1 MSKHHPDNERIKRK
15 YLTYLEEANRMAS
28 SSVDQVAAAIAL
40 FEQGTGCRDF
50 KQFHL
55 EQARKFKRQL
65 QEMKNSST
73 GKPLATATI
82 HSRLMALK
90 AFFKWL
96 AGQPGYKSKITYSD
110 ADYFNTSANDARIA
124 GASRQRPVPS
134 IEQILHALL
143 AMPIETILQRRDRA
157 VFAFALL
164 SGARDDAI
172 ASLSLRHINLARRT
186 VDQDARTVRTKAR
199 KSFVSGFFPVGA
211 EFEQIVAD
219 WINELTD
226 TQLFGPDD
234 PLFPST
240 RVGLGPSGHFE
251 ALGLDRQHWKDAS
264 AIRRIFKTAFES
276 AGLPYFN
283 PHSFRSTLA
292 LLGERICRTTED
304 FKSWSQ
310 NLGHEQV
317 LTTLT
322 SYGAVSAHRQSQI
335 MNELWTQQA
344 APDKSKTGEPDAETV
359 AQVVAY
365 LRSLA
370 S

>member
-1 MSKHHPDNERIKRK
+1 MPKHHPDNERIKRK

-28 SSVDQVAAAIAL
+28 TSVDQAAAAIAL
-40 FEQGTGCRDF
+40 FEQGTGYRDF
-50 KQFHL
+50 RHFHL

-65 QEMKNSST
+65 QEMRNSAT
-73 GKPLATATI
+73 GKPLAIATI

-124 GASRQRPVPS
+124 GASRQRSIPS
-134 IEQILHALL
+134 IEQVRHALQ
-143 AMPIETILQRRDRA
+143 AMPVESILQRRDRA

-172 ASLSLRHINLARRT
+172 ASLSLRHVSLTRRT

-199 KSFVSGFFPVGA
+199 KSFVSGFFPVGDD
-211 EFEQIVAD
+211 FEIVID
-219 WINELTD
+219 QWIAELTSI
-226 TQLFGPDD
+226 QFFGPDD
-234 PLFPST
+234 PLFPAT

-251 ALGLDRQHWKDAS
+251 ALGLDRKHWKDAA
-264 AIRRIFKTAFES
+264 AIRRIFKTAFEA

-292 LLGERICRTTED
+292 LLGERICRTPED
-304 FKSWSQ
+304 FKVWSQ

-322 SYGAVSAHRQSQI
+322 SYGAVSAHRHAEI
-335 MNELWTQQA
+335 MDELRTQQN
-344 APDKSKTGEPDAETV
+344 APTKSNAGDPGPETV
-359 AQVVAY
+359 ARVLAY
-365 LRSLA
+365 LQARA

>member
-1 MSKHHPDNERIKRK
+1 MPKHHPDNERIKRK

-73 GKPLATATI
+73 GKPLAIATI

-124 GASRQRPVPS
+124 GAARQRPVPS
-134 IEQILHALL
+134 IEQVRHALQQ
-143 AMPIETILQRRDRA
+143 MPTETVLQRRDRA

-172 ASLSLRHINLARRT
+172 ASLSLR
-186 VDQDARTVRTKAR
+186 Q
-199 KSFVSGFFPVGA
+199 
-211 EFEQIVAD
+211 
-219 WINELTD
+219 
-226 TQLFGPDD
+226 
-234 PLFPST
+234 
-240 RVGLGPSGHFE
+240 
-251 ALGLDRQHWKDAS
+251 
-264 AIRRIFKTAFES
+264 
-276 AGLPYFN
+276 
-283 PHSFRSTLA
+283 
-292 LLGERICRTTED
+292 
-304 FKSWSQ
+304 
-310 NLGHEQV
+310 
-317 LTTLT
+317 
-322 SYGAVSAHRQSQI
+322 VSAVN
-335 MNELWTQQA
+335 MNIGGV
-344 APDKSKTGEPDAETV
+344 P
-359 AQVVAY
+359 
-365 LRSLA
+365 
-370 S
+370 

>member
-1 MSKHHPDNERIKRK
+1 MPKHHPANERIKRK

-40 FEQGTGCRDF
+40 FEEGTGHRDF

-65 QEMKNSST
+65 HEMKNIST

-124 GASRQRPVPS
+124 GASRSRPVPS
-134 IEQILHALL
+134 VEQIRHALHA
-143 AMPIETILQRRDRA
+143 MPAETILQRRDRA
-157 VFAFALL
+157 VFAFTLL

-172 ASLSLRHINLARRT
+172 ASFSLRHVNLMCRT

-199 KSFVSGFFPVGA
+199 KSFVSWFFPVGA
-211 EFEQIVAD
+211 DFVQIVTD
-219 WINELTD
+219 WINELTN

-234 PLFPST
+234 PLFPAT
-240 RVGLGPSGHFE
+240 RVGLGASGHFE
-251 ALGLDRQHWKDAS
+251 ALGLDRKHWKDAA
-264 AIRRIFKTAFES
+264 AIRRIFKTAFEA

-292 LLGERICRTTED
+292 LLGERICRTPEE
-304 FKSWSQ
+304 FKAWSQ

-322 SYGAVSAHRQSQI
+322 SYGAVSAHRQSEI
-335 MNELWTQQA
+335 MGELWAQRN
-344 APDKSKTGEPDAETV
+344 APAQGKTGEPDPETV
-359 AQVVAY
+359 AQV
-365 LRSLA
+365 LA
-370 S
+370 FLQARAS